1 MTSLTE
7 KLQKLIAHEKS
18 ARAIGN
24 LQEAEA
30 FAAKIAELLF
40 RHNLSMSDVEIKQQ
54 ERDEPIA
61 RERVSMGGKRAAWM
75 EILAS
80 AVSTACFCKWLIV
93 PGGDTQV
100 FVGRTSDREAAASMY
115 RHLVGCATSI
125 CNMEK
130 RSLRDRNPYTDLR
143 QRQQWAAEWGKS
155 FLLGFSTTVA
165 TRLRATRQQLTNESG
180 GTALVLRKDAA
191 LQQWWAQQ
199 NFKGHARSITV
210 KTKSQDGFATG
221 IRAGHAVSLK
231 ARSALNA

>member
-1 MTSLTE
+1 
-7 KLQKLIAHEKS
+7 
-18 ARAIGN
+18 
-24 LQEAEA
+24 
-30 FAAKIAELLF
+30 
-40 RHNLSMSDVEIKQQ
+40 
-54 ERDEPIA
+54 
-61 RERVSMGGKRAAWM
+61 MGGKRAAWM

-100 FVGRTSDREAAASMY
+100 FVGRTSDREAAGSMY

-130 RSLRDRNPYTDLR
+130 RALRDRNPYTDRR
-143 QRQQWAAEWGKS
+143 QRQQWASEWGDS
-155 FLLGFSTTVA
+155 FLLGFATTVA

-199 NFKGHARSITV
+199 NFNGTRPLDHGQDAQPGRIRDRHPRRPRRFAEGPYRTQRVNPQPQPSTAGRTPRPALENMDMLQIQFFVGVLVGMSIM
-210 KTKSQDGFATG
+210 
-221 IRAGHAVSLK
+221 AVT
-231 ARSALNA
+231 SAIAF